1 MKTKKEVNNLETNA
15 VSDVTPKSKKKL
27 NKKQKVIIS
36 VVSVIVVIALLVG
49 GWYLYELNTNKW
61 EVKQEEI
68 TIEYGETYEPELTE
82 LVDTEKYTN
91 VTTDNTTID
100 FNTAFEVDLQNKED
114 KAYIP
119 VGSYDISINHKVE
132 YKLFGLIL
140 FSLDDTKTV
149 KLNVA
154 DTVAP
159 VFSEDVPTEVEVYKD
174 CSIENIEETF
184 SATDLSDVEITVDNE
199 NVDYATVGEYATNV
213 YATDE
218 SGNVTSKEIKVIVKE
233 PTITV
238 DPINISLIVGENA
251 TITAT
256 IRGKEQTAVWS
267 SSDESVATVDE
278 NGKVTAV
285 KSGTATITAKA
296 NDVEASTTISVTN
309 KSSSSNSSSGN
320 RTNSNNTS
328 SSGSNSR
335 PSESSSSS
343 KPNSSSSNSNSSS
356 GNETVTHCTNNN
368 NHSSSCGNL
377 GSWYNNKSEIE
388 KHWNTVRNE
397 LIEEYNKGNI
407 TWEEYI
413 SKVPSGY
420 ECWSCSYCGKLTGNF
435 KYR

>member
-36 VVSVIVVIALLVG
+36 VVSMILVIVLLVG

-100 FNTAFEVDLQNKED
+100 FNTGFEVDLQNEED

-132 YKLFGLIL
+132 YKLFGLTL
-140 FSLDDTKTV
+140 FSFDDKKTV

-174 CSIENIEETF
+174 CSIEQLEETF
-184 SATDLSDVEITVDNE
+184 AATDLSNVEITVDNE
-199 NVDYATVGEYATNV
+199 NVDYATVGEYTTNI

-218 SGNVTSKEIKVIVKE
+218 SGNVTAKEIKVIVKE

-238 DPINISLIVGENA
+238 DPVSINLTVGDTA
-251 TITAT
+251 IITPT
-256 IRGKEQTAVWS
+256 VKGKEQTAVWS
-267 SSDESVATVDE
+267 SSDESVATVD
-278 NGKVTAV
+278 NSGKVTAV
-285 KSGTATITAKA
+285 KIGTATITAKA
-296 NDVEASTTISVTN
+296 NGVEATATVSVIN
-309 KSSSSNSSSGN
+309 RSSASNSSSGN
-320 RTNSNNTS
+320 RTNSNNTY

-335 PSESSSSS
+335 PSGSSSS
-343 KPNSSSSNSNSSS
+343 KPSSSSSNSNSSS

>member
-27 NKKQKVIIS
+27 NKKQKVVIS
-36 VVSVIVVIALLVG
+36 VVSVILVIVLLVG

-100 FNTAFEVDLQNKED
+100 FNTGFEVDLQNEED

-119 VGSYDISINHKVE
+119 VGNYDISINHKVE
-132 YKLFGLIL
+132 YKLFGLTL
-140 FSLDDTKTV
+140 FSFDDKKTV

-184 SATDLSDVEITVDNE
+184 RATDLSDVKITIDNDS
-199 NVDYATVGEYATNV
+199 VDYTTVGEYTTNV
-213 YATDE
+213 YATDA
-218 SGNVTSKEIKVIVKE
+218 SGNVASKEIKVVVKE

-238 DPINISLIVGENA
+238 DPVSINLTVGGTA
-251 TITAT
+251 IITPT
-256 IRGKEQTAVWS
+256 VKGKEQTVEWT
-267 SSDESVATVDE
+267 SSDEDIATVDE
-278 NGKVTAV
+278 NGKVTAI

-296 NDVEASTTISVTN
+296 NGIEAIATVSVINRSASSSNNTN
-309 KSSSSNSSSGN
+309 NRSQTSNSSSSSNN
-320 RTNSNNTS
+320 
-328 SSGSNSR
+328 R
-335 PSESSSSS
+335 PSGSSSSS
-343 KPNSSSSNSNSSS
+343 KPNSNSSNSNSSY
-356 GNETVTHCTNNN
+356 GNSSFGTHQHTM
-368 NHSSSCGNL
+368 SVGNMGRWFDNRDKL
-377 GSWYNNKSEIE
+377 ISYYQGVVDEWNNKV
-388 KHWNTVRNE
+388 N
-397 LIEEYNKGNI
+397 
-407 TWEEYI
+407 
-413 SKVPSGY
+413 SG
-420 ECWSCSYCGKLTGNF
+420 EMLVVFQLWQMDGKF
-435 KYR
+435 